1 MAENSSF
8 NVTSVLNDV
17 RRKFDQVD
25 FERGSVTSILGSADM
40 DLRDVKM
47 KGTEAVLAL
56 TNVLGSTYIYPALDW
71 NVILD
76 ITEIAGTVKDKRDEI
91 PAKPKKTLKITGV
104 TVLGD
109 VYIR

>member
-1 MAENSSF
+1 MAESS
-8 NVTSVLNDV
+8 NLNITSVLNDV
-17 RRKFDQVD
+17 RRKFDQID
-25 FERGSVTSILGSADM
+25 FEQGSVISVLGSADM
-40 DLRDVKM
+40 DLRGVKM

-56 TNVLGSTYIYPALDW
+56 TNVLGSTYIYPAPDW
-71 NVILD
+71 YVILD